1 MLHVFLLNWTY
12 EQNNDSTLQIVKQR
26 FKSTHS
32 VCRVALDQNDMLCCL
47 AQRIPGSFWV
57 SQTIKPIPR
66 SRTRLRA
73 SELKISSK
81 NPMKKKWWELES
93 WAIIHAVV
101 DMLRKGSRKLT
112 YQKRQ
117 GFTISPYLAQGPI
130 LPEKKLS
137 NSVAKE
143 MKCFSSTFEP
153 QIHRTPSCPI
163 KRWGSTFGY
172 NLSPFCDHTN

>member
-1 MLHVFLLNWTY
+1 
-12 EQNNDSTLQIVKQR
+12 
-26 FKSTHS
+26 
-32 VCRVALDQNDMLCCL
+32 MLCYL

-93 WAIIHAVV
+93 WASFIFVV

-130 LPEKKLS
+130 LPEKNEVTVLPR
-137 NSVAKE
+137 
-143 MKCFSSTFEP
+143 KCFSSTFEP

-163 KRWGSTFGY
+163 KRWGSSFWVQLVAFLWPHQLGQGFNNPGLTFSQGE
-172 NLSPFCDHTN
+172 LWVSFFMGTMKIHAWHLLKGFL